1 MNRDVLKRH
10 TRGNN
15 ARLFGEKTKLMNRK
29 EESRWVRC
37 PLCGGK
43 TRTKVYE
50 DTVLI
55 KFPLYCPKC
64 KREIRIDVVK
74 LKMVLSEEP
83 DAFQLHY
90 SMLYPLL
97 ERKAVKTAF
106 MTGSNVWASSS
117 LHSLTRA

>member
-1 MNRDVLKRH
+1 MEGRKRSEKRQRKEIGLLLLNRDVQKRH

-50 DTVLI
+50 HTVLI

-83 DAFQLHY
+83 DA
-90 SMLYPLL
+90 
-97 ERKAVKTAF
+97 
-106 MTGSNVWASSS
+106 
-117 LHSLTRA
+117 

>member
-1 MNRDVLKRH
+1 MRTAYTGVLYNDNAGGHYANTVVLAMDLFILLNAHLHFTMRH
-10 TRGNN
+10 
-15 ARLFGEKTKLMNRK
+15 RK

-83 DAFQLHY
+83 DA
-90 SMLYPLL
+90 
-97 ERKAVKTAF
+97 
-106 MTGSNVWASSS
+106 
-117 LHSLTRA
+117 